1 MEERDSIKQLE
12 WIQVSKPLQ
21 DLGIIAAELRP
32 YFVTEDEARERAL
45 RLCRQV
51 IRYSA
56 NAIRAAHRQEQ
67 DRAQE
72 LLNSAH
78 ELIQGINQDLS
89 QYGRLL
95 HSGFVHDAQKEFAE
109 GCITLALI
117 AGDDLPKPEELGVD
131 YAAYLDGL
139 GESVGELRR
148 YILDN
153 LRRGD
158 FSRCE
163 EQLAVMDGIYE
174 ILITMDF
181 PGLLAHGL
189 RRTTDAIRG
198 IVERTRGDLTVALRQ
213 RELETKLDKL
223 PGKQA

>member
-1 MEERDSIKQLE
+1 MTETIEDLE
-12 WIQVSKPLQ
+12 A
-21 DLGIIAAELRP
+21 IAAELRP
-32 YFVTEDEARERAL
+32 YFMAEDEAREKAL
-45 RLCRQV
+45 HNCRQI

-56 NAIRAAHRQEQ
+56 SAIRAVHREEQ
-67 DRAQE
+67 DNARE
-72 LLNSAH
+72 LLKSARK
-78 ELIQGINQDLS
+78 LIQDINYNLS
-89 QYGRLL
+89 EHGKLL

-117 AGDDLPKPEELGVD
+117 AEENLPKPEMLGVSN
-131 YAAYLDGL
+131 AAYLDGL

-163 EQLAVMDGIYE
+163 GLLATMDSIYGI
-174 ILITMDF
+174 LMTMDF
-181 PGLLAHGL
+181 PELLAHGL

-198 IVERTRGDLTVALRQ
+198 ITERTRGDLTVTLIQ
-213 RELETKLDKL
+213 KQLETKLDPL
-223 PGKQA
+223 SNI

>member
-1 MEERDSIKQLE
+1 ML
-12 WIQVSKPLQ
+12 KPLE
-21 DLGIIAAELRP
+21 DLEAIAAELRP
-32 YFVTEDEARERAL
+32 RFADEDGAREKAL
-45 RLCRQV
+45 RSCRQV

-56 NAIRAAHRQEQ
+56 EAIRSVHRQEW
-67 DRAQE
+67 DRAKQRLDSARE
-72 LLNSAH
+72 LLREMDH
-78 ELIQGINQDLS
+78 DLAKH
-89 QYGRLL
+89 GRLL

-117 AGDDLPKPEELGVD
+117 SGEDLPRPDALGVSN
-131 YAAYLDGL
+131 AAYLDGL

-148 YILDN
+148 HILDS

-163 EQLAVMDGIYE
+163 ELLNLMDEIYG

-181 PGLLAHGL
+181 PELLSHGL

-198 IVERTRGDLTVALRQ
+198 IIERTRGDLTVALRQ
-213 RELETKLDKL
+213 KQLETKLNDL
-223 PGKQA
+223 S